1 MKIATIISLAG
12 TVTCSGVF
20 TAQKQ
25 WVLAAAF
32 ICMTIYTLLDRVI
45 HIGAIPPV
53 VVTAF
58 PVVAL
63 VLILYEVLR
72 KVIAK

>member
-12 TVTCSGVF
+12 TVTSSGIF

-25 WVLAAAF
+25 WVLAIAF
-32 ICMTIYTLLDRVI
+32 ICLTAYTILERVF
-45 HIGAIPPV
+45 HIGAIPPIV
-53 VVTAF
+53 VDAL
-58 PVVAL
+58 PVIAL

-72 KVIAK
+72 KVVAK

>member
-1 MKIATIISLAG
+1 MKIATLISLAG

-25 WVLAAAF
+25 WMMAAAF

-45 HIGAIPPV
+45 HLGFIPPL

-63 VLILYEVLR
+63 VLVLYEVLR
-72 KVIAK
+72 KVVAK

>member
-1 MKIATIISLAG
+1 MM
-12 TVTCSGVF
+12 
-20 TAQKQ
+20 
-25 WVLAAAF
+25 AAAF

-45 HIGAIPPV
+45 HLGFIPPL

-63 VLILYEVLR
+63 VLVLYEVLR
-72 KVIAK
+72 KVVAK

>member
-12 TVTCSGVF
+12 TVTSAGIF

-32 ICMTIYTLLDRVI
+32 ILMTLYTVLDKVFR
-45 HIGAIPPV
+45 IGAIPPMV
-53 VVTAF
+53 VDAF
-58 PVVAL
+58 PLVAL

-72 KVIAK
+72 KVVAK

>member
-1 MKIATIISLAG
+1 MKIATLISLAG

-20 TAQKQ
+20 TVQKQ

-32 ICMTIYTLLDRVI
+32 IFLTVYTLLERVI

-53 VVTAF
+53 VVDAF

-63 VLILYEVLR
+63 LLALYEILR
-72 KVIAK
+72 KVVAK

>member
-12 TVTCSGVF
+12 TVTSAGIF
-20 TAQKQ
+20 TVQKQ
-25 WVLAAAF
+25 WVLATAF
-32 ICMTIYTLLDRVI
+32 ICLSVYTLLDRVI
-45 HIGAIPPV
+45 HIGAIPPIV
-53 VVTAF
+53 LTAF

-72 KVIAK
+72 KVVAK

>member
-12 TVTCSGVF
+12 TITCSGIF
-20 TAQKQ
+20 TVQKQ

-45 HIGAIPPV
+45 HIGAIPPI
-53 VVTAF
+53 VVTGF

-63 VLILYEVLR
+63 VLTLYEVLR
-72 KVIAK
+72 KVVAK

>member
-12 TVTCSGVF
+12 TITCSGIF
-20 TAQKQ
+20 TVQKQ

-63 VLILYEVLR
+63 VLTLYEVLR
-72 KVIAK
+72 KVVAK